1 MSHISRLVT
10 LFANIIKILLSDEK
24 HFFNTEVDRH

>member
-10 LFANIIKILLSDEK
+10 VRIVQMYDDSNWYVYNDE
-24 HFFNTEVDRH
+24 RI